1 MKANTL
7 NWTKLS
13 CTVLLAATL
22 AACGSMQS
30 GSPPSGSKASA
41 GGGDLAAGGGRA
53 KRPDESKARANRPA
67 AATARAAARKP
78 AELVQFFGVKPG
90 MTTVDLIALGGY
102 ITEVLSVAVG
112 PKGKVYAQNP
122 PIALQMRDGMYAKA
136 ITERLANNR
145 LPNVVRVDGDLPA
158 SSQIPPG
165 SVDVAITAMNYH
177 DVRNMNPELGV
188 GFLKAVYTMLKPGG
202 VFGVTDHV
210 GNDGANNAQLHRIPK
225 HFLVE
230 DAKAAGFVVE
240 AESDML
246 AHPADD
252 HTKVVFDPTLR
263 GKTDQFVVRLR
274 KPK

>member
-1 MKANTL
+1 MKANSFNWMKVWCTL
-7 NWTKLS
+7 
-13 CTVLLAATL
+13 LLAATL
-22 AACGSMQS
+22 AACGSMKS
-30 GSPPSGSKASA
+30 SSPSSGSKASA
-41 GGGDLAAGGGRA
+41 GGADLAAALATG
-53 KRPDESKARANRPA
+53 NRPA
-67 AATARAAARKP
+67 EDKARDADRKP

-90 MTTVDLIALGGY
+90 MTTVDIIALGGY
-102 ITEVLSVAVG
+102 ITEVLSAAVG
-112 PKGKVYAQNP
+112 PKVKVYAQNP
-122 PIALQMRDGMYAKA
+122 PVALQLRDGMYAKA

-158 SSQIPPG
+158 ASQIPPG

-188 GFLKAVYTMLKPGG
+188 GMLKAVYTMLKPGG

-225 HFLVE
+225 HFLLE

-240 AESDML
+240 AESDIL

>member
-1 MKANTL
+1 MKANTVHRL
-7 NWTKLS
+7 LI
-13 CTVLLAATL
+13 VVLAATFT
-22 AACGSMQS
+22 ACMSPMQS
-30 GSPPSGSKASA
+30 GSPATPQKSAGAERVGGLASA
-41 GGGDLAAGGGRA
+41 LA
-53 KRPDESKARANRPA
+53 SANRPA
-67 AATARAAARKP
+67 EDKARDADRKP
-78 AELVQFFGVKPG
+78 AELMQFFGVKPG
-90 MTTVDLIALGGY
+90 MTTVDIIALGGY
-102 ITEVLSVAVG
+102 VTEVLSVAVG
-112 PKGKVYAQNP
+112 PNGKVYAQNP
-122 PIALQMRDGMYAKA
+122 PIALQLRDGMYAKA
-136 ITERLANNR
+136 LTERLANNR

-158 SSQIPPG
+158 SAQIPAG

-177 DVRNMNPELGV
+177 DVRNMDPNNGV
-188 GFLKAVYTMLKPGG
+188 AFLKAVYSMLKPGG

-225 HFLVE
+225 HFLIE

>member
-1 MKANTL
+1 MVA
-7 NWTKLS
+7 
-13 CTVLLAATL
+13 LAAMV
-22 AACGSMQS
+22 AACGSMES
-30 GSPPSGSKASA
+30 GGSMHSASPASAPKASA
-41 GGGDLAAGGGRA
+41 HGGTDLATALA
-53 KRPDESKARANRPA
+53 AADRPAEDKARDAD
-67 AATARAAARKP
+67 RKP
-78 AELVQFFGVKPG
+78 AELMQFFGVKPG
-90 MTTVDLIALGGY
+90 MTTVDIIALGGY

-112 PKGKVYAQNP
+112 PNGKVYAQNP
-122 PIALQMRDGMYAKA
+122 PIALQLREGMYAKA

-145 LPNVVRVDGDLPA
+145 LKNVVRVDGDLPA

-177 DVRNMNPELGV
+177 DVRNQSPELGV

-210 GNDGANNAQLHRIPK
+210 GNDGANNTQLHRIPK
-225 HFLVE
+225 HILIE
-230 DAKAAGFVVE
+230 DAKTAGFVVD